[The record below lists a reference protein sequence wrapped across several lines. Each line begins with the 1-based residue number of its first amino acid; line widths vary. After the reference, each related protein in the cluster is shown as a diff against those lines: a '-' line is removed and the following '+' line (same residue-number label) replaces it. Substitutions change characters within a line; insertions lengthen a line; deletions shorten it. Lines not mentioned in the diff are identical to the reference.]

1 MPAGKSR
8 RLSSV
13 QRWKCT
19 REFTGTKPRHLTTIR
34 CIRRVRPAR
43 LSRGRDSQ
51 ERVEFVART
60 LRLSGDKRRLFYLA
74 HPWQNSRDNAFRV
87 LWLSHA
93 ELIPGPL
100 IFSLA
105 VDLHVFVAYSPIFLL
120 FTQLAVPVSSR
131 CSLLILYFLELFDQ

>member
-1 MPAGKSR
+1 MYLQS
-8 RLSSV
+8 
-13 QRWKCT
+13 
-19 REFTGTKPRHLTTIR
+19 
-34 CIRRVRPAR
+34 PAR

-51 ERVEFVART
+51 ERVEFVTRM

-87 LWLSHA
+87 LWLSHS

-105 VDLHVFVAYSPIFLL
+105 VDLHFFVAYKLLLYFYSAHNWLFLFRLGAVSSYFIFLSFL
-120 FTQLAVPVSSR
+120 TNKTGSNLSASR
-131 CSLLILYFLELFDQ
+131 PN